1 MSDRTIHIITEVVHG
16 TIDAIAISAVVLAIG
31 VWAVLL

>member
-16 TIDAIAISAVVLAIG
+16 TIDAIAITMIVAAIA